1 MLAIHALLNGEEG
14 IWWCGQVSPN
24 ILICIWVQERLYC
37 LVVRAGD
44 LDLGGLG
51 SNPGPM
57 TSELCALTFL

>member
-1 MLAIHALLNGEEG
+1 MERREYGGVDRSAPI
-14 IWWCGQVSPN
+14 VSYAS
-24 ILICIWVQERLYC
+24 WVQERLYC